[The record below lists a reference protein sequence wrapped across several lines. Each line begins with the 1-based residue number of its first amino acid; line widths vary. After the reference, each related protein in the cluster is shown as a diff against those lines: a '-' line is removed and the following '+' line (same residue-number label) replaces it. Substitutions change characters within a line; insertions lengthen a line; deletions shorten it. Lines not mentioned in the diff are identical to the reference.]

1 MAANSNFLPGI
12 NVTLNDLGLKIAPPP
27 AGPKV
32 MLLGITSN
40 TGIPL
45 KEPFTVSSVERATSS
60 LYFTGAAVGSNYPG
74 ELSLA
79 VEEASQAGAQN
90 IEVMVIAHQVGDA
103 LENYVSPTG
112 HQTGRWDDLS
122 GAYDILKNRDLDV
135 VVPVGAYI
143 DATGLGMI
151 GENFGKQLA
160 DFCFQVTSDE
170 NAAHGVIG
178 VAPPTWWA
186 LHHTSGRF
194 TGYKTKDGQVI
205 ADELRALGGV
215 GHDLDQFNTGQKY
228 TRFGTP
234 SSTLIDR
241 WVDYHT
247 ADLEFV
253 NGPFNDG
260 IHVGGDSLN
269 RDTIYGAYLSGSY
282 DDALGGVRSKRFA
295 DAATSNQLHPLYFT
309 HWQAKDNDGALAYDG
324 RGVKVD
330 AGAYISVINAPLK
343 ATSTQARDLAT
354 TFGAPISSTSYITDG
369 VAAYAGLVNS
379 LAPHSATTNKH
390 MPGVLPLK
398 QLSRTQANRLVGLRK
413 VTMYTRSKG
422 YVVSKDV
429 TGAHNVNAY
438 LRSDYVLL
446 TTVRIVQTA
455 VDLIRSVAEDY
466 IGEPNNAPQMNS
478 LNNEVD
484 QVLLSMKGS
493 ALNAYDFVIRST
505 PAQRV
510 LGELDIDLTLVP
522 AFEITT
528 INLTVSLASSL

>member
-1 MAANSNFLPGI
+1 MI
-12 NVTLNDLGLKIAPPP
+12 
-27 AGPKV
+27 
-32 MLLGITSN
+32 
-40 TGIPL
+40 
-45 KEPFTVSSVERATSS
+45 
-60 LYFTGAAVGSNYPG
+60 
-74 ELSLA
+74 
-79 VEEASQAGAQN
+79 
-90 IEVMVIAHQVGDA
+90 IAHQVGSA
-103 LENYVSPTG
+103 LEDYVSPTG
-112 HQTGRWDDLS
+112 HQTGRFTDLS
-122 GAYDILKNRDLDV
+122 NAYDVLKNRDLDV
-135 VVPVGAYI
+135 IVPVGAYI
-143 DATGLGMI
+143 DVTGLSSSN
-151 GENFGKQLA
+151 NFGKQLA
-160 DFCFQVTSDE
+160 DFCFQVTADE

-186 LHHTSGRF
+186 LHHTSGSF
-194 TGYKTKDGQVI
+194 TGGQLADGQVI
-205 ADELRALGGV
+205 ADELRAFGDGTV
-215 GHDLDQFNTGQKY
+215 GHPGNWPETFNTGQKY
-228 TRFGTP
+228 AYFGTP

-253 NGPFNDG
+253 NPGALHHLLPK
-260 IHVGGDSLN
+260 IT
-269 RDTIYGAYLSGSY
+269 RDVVYGAYLSGSY
-282 DDALGGVRSKRFA
+282 DNSLAGARSKRFA
-295 DAATSNQLHPLYFT
+295 DAATSSQLHPEYFAY
-309 HWQAKDNDGALAYDG
+309 WQAKDNDGALAYDS

-343 ATSTQARDLAT
+343 TTSTQARALAT
-354 TFGAPISSTSYITDG
+354 NFGAPISSSSFITDG

-422 YVVSKDV
+422 YVISKDV
-429 TGAHNVNAY
+429 TGAHNVNPY

-466 IGEPNNAPQMNS
+466 IGEPNNAPQMNA

-493 ALNAYDFVIRST
+493 ALNAYDFVISST